1 MGRRV
6 VWSLTDMI
14 THALLQGRNPR
25 SCTTDDEMSTTRG
38 SRARS
43 LWIAIAVLGG
53 AAISGCGTAGVSGGT
68 GTNAVSRIQVA
79 QCMRA
84 NGVPNFPDGPI
95 TPNSGIN
102 PLSPAY
108 KSAQNACRRYAPR
121 YAPPPPTP
129 ASVVRQERALARCMR
144 ANGVPNFPDPD
155 ANGNIQFPIGNPI
168 PQSPAFQ
175 RAQNGPCKQYMNDR

>member
-1 MGRRV
+1 
-6 VWSLTDMI
+6 
-14 THALLQGRNPR
+14 
-25 SCTTDDEMSTTRG
+25 MSTIR
-38 SRARS
+38 RFRIPS
-43 LWIAIAVLGG
+43 LVIVLAVLGG
-53 AAISGCGTAGVSGGT
+53 STISGCGTGGVSGGT

-144 ANGVPNFPDPD
+144 ANGAPRP
-155 ANGNIQFPIGNPI
+155 
-168 PQSPAFQ
+168 
-175 RAQNGPCKQYMNDR
+175 RC